1 MATAE
6 EIKKS
11 ARARFMQA
19 GALRLKGLVYAD
31 IGRHM
36 NVSAARAR
44 ELTQKF
50 NRDCLKTARY
60 GGLKAHEYME
70 LDPVK
75 DWLTFLAGADSAD

>member
-1 MATAE
+1 MATAD

-19 GALRLKGLVYAD
+19 GSLRLQGMVYAD

-36 NVSAARAR
+36 KVSAARAR
-44 ELTQKF
+44 DLTQNF
-50 NRDCLKTARY
+50 DRDCQKTARY

-70 LDPVK
+70 LEPVK
-75 DWLTFLAGADSAD
+75 DWLTFLSKDC